1 MCECELRMK
10 ILLIF
15 TLCLISDGGDSK
27 EVTGY
32 SGGGVLI
39 KCKYK
44 AGYTQNK
51 KYFCKGSPPGCS
63 NQIKTEAKNK
73 WINSGRFSLY
83 DDTKSAEFW
92 VMIRELTV
100 QDTGTYQCGVDISY
114 GTDIYTPV
122 ELKIKEDRSYEKS
135 ISETVHVGGESNIS
149 CKYPE
154 SLRSNPKF
162 LCKSLQSAICS
173 RKASRTH
180 ADTMKFILYD
190 DRERRIL
197 SVSIRNVTERDSGE
211 YWCVAEADWESD
223 DGYEVYFTQINLT
236 VTETFTASEP
246 HAPVSS
252 LKPTQRSSSPSPPTP
267 PSLSSS
273 SSSSST
279 PLLLTN
285 NHNSSWPTPSP
296 PPPGFPAS
304 TVITVS
310 VILLLLLIG
319 VSFLTLTLQKRCKM
333 QGTAFS
339 GSSSVQDPGNNQGV
353 SLDACEYEEIEDT
366 GKLSAIADGTSTIYS
381 TVQLPTVASDP
392 SQPLYDNMVLHTTPP
407 EKIIYSIAQSPT
419 ALSTEKSTYT
429 TVNFHSK
436 TTNDAMPQ
444 IVFKKE
450 ACDYA
455 LVNHVTSHR

>member
-1 MCECELRMK
+1 MFHNVLTSSLDPLTKVGRADQK
-10 ILLIF
+10 
-15 TLCLISDGGDSK
+15 TLAVHSDS
-27 EVTGY
+27 
-32 SGGGVLI
+32 S
-39 KCKYK
+39 YK
-44 AGYTQNK
+44 
-51 KYFCKGSPPGCS
+51 
-63 NQIKTEAKNK
+63 
-73 WINSGRFSLY
+73 RF
-83 DDTKSAEFW
+83 
-92 VMIRELTV
+92 
-100 QDTGTYQCGVDISY
+100 
-114 GTDIYTPV
+114 
-122 ELKIKEDRSYEKS
+122 
-135 ISETVHVGGESNIS
+135 ISETVYVGGDLHIS
-149 CKYPE
+149 CEYPE

-162 LCKSLQSAICS
+162 LCKMSLQDSACFYNKSVKDS
-173 RKASRTH
+173 RKYVN
-180 ADTMKFILYD
+180 MGKFSLYD
-190 DRERRIL
+190 DKAKKIL
-197 SVSIRNVTERDSGE
+197 SVSLKNVTEGDSGE
-211 YWCVAEADWESD
+211 YWCGAEAGKTWKSD

-333 QGTAFS
+333 QAGTAFS

>member
-1 MCECELRMK
+1 M
-10 ILLIF
+10 
-15 TLCLISDGGDSK
+15 
-27 EVTGY
+27 
-32 SGGGVLI
+32 I
-39 KCKYK
+39 K
-44 AGYTQNK
+44 
-51 KYFCKGSPPGCS
+51 
-63 NQIKTEAKNK
+63 
-73 WINSGRFSLY
+73 
-83 DDTKSAEFW
+83 
-92 VMIRELTV
+92 ELTV
-100 QDTGTYQCGVDISY
+100 QDTGTYQCGVDRSIVLL
-114 GTDIYTPV
+114 TPV
-122 ELKIKEDRSYEKS
+122 ELKVKEDPSCMKS
-135 ISETVHVGGESNIS
+135 ISETVHVGEDLNIS

-162 LCKSLQSAICS
+162 LCNTRLQASVCFYKKSVNESE
-173 RKASRTH
+173 KH
-180 ADTMKFILYD
+180 VNVGKFSLYD
-190 DRERRIL
+190 DRAKQIL

-211 YWCVAEADWESD
+211 YWCGAEAAWESD
-223 DGYEVYFTQINLT
+223 DGYKVYFTQINLT
-236 VTETFTASEP
+236 VTEP

-333 QGTAFS
+333 QAGTAFS